1 MALYTPGVTF
11 EEFIAIGPT
20 VRTCVTEL
28 NVAIFECDPPTCSN
42 ICNLNIESAHQ
53 TLAPIPILLQWPML
67 ECANV

>member
-28 NVAIFECDPPTCSN
+28 NVAIFESN
-42 ICNLNIESAHQ
+42 GYPDC
-53 TLAPIPILLQWPML
+53 
-67 ECANV
+67 